1 MFRLDD
7 QFLKDIGLDGL
18 PEDQKKPFLQH
29 IYSELE
35 LRVGT
40 KLSDGLTDAQLEEFE
55 SIIDRDETKIQEW
68 LAQHAPTYM
77 QEEAFGKLQQATKLE
92 ANDPR
97 LIAEYTAT
105 KWLEVNRPDYRQV
118 VAQVLED
125 LKREITGNKDAILGG
140 MSQQPQAPDQPLE
153 PQQPAEDGQPPRPPQ
168 NSGAQPPTQP
178 ATDPPVYPPTAA

>member
-18 PEDQKKPFLQH
+18 PEEQKKPFLQH

-40 KLSDGLTDAQLEEFE
+40 RLSDGLSDVQLEEFE
-55 SIIDRDETKIQEW
+55 KIIDRDQDKILQW
-68 LAQHAPTYM
+68 LADHAPNFQ
-77 QEEAFGKLQQATKLE
+77 QEEAFGKLQQATGLE

-97 LIAEYTAT
+97 LVAEYTAT

-125 LKREITGNKDAILGG
+125 LKREITGNRDAILGG
-140 MSQQPQAPDQPLE
+140 VIDAQQQ
-153 PQQPAEDGQPPRPPQ
+153 AEDQ
-168 NSGAQPPTQP
+168 ST
-178 ATDPPVYPPTAA
+178 PPVQG

>member
-18 PEDQKKPFLQH
+18 PDEQKKPFLQH

-40 KLSDGLTDAQLEEFE
+40 RLSDGLTDAQLEEFE
-55 SIIDRDETKIQEW
+55 KIIDRDQEKIESW
-68 LAQHAPTYM
+68 LADHAPTY
-77 QEEAFGKLQQATKLE
+77 QQDEAFGKLQQATGLE

-97 LIAEYTAT
+97 LVAEFTAT

-118 VAQVLED
+118 VAQVLDE
-125 LKREITGNKDAILGG
+125 LKREIMGNRDAILGG
-140 MSQQPQAPDQPLE
+140 MGDAQ
-153 PQQPAEDGQPPRPPQ
+153 PQQPPQNAAQPPASDIDYPQ
-168 NSGAQPPTQP
+168 NGGAQPS
-178 ATDPPVYPPTAA
+178 ATPGETPDYPSR